1 MIEPQIL
8 SVFVPSFSGQVICV
22 ACHHALLY
30 YTTTMHIVKLVEFGR
45 VNKFKTLN
53 EWKFFM
59 LLNLVLFFT
68 DIFKKSTEN
77 FNNFQNFSKNIAKN
91 VYNYSDFA

>member
-30 YTTTMHIVKLVEFGR
+30 FTGIISYSGSVKKGYGGERTLVAL
-45 VNKFKTLN
+45 TL
-53 EWKFFM
+53 
-59 LLNLVLFFT
+59 
-68 DIFKKSTEN
+68 
-77 FNNFQNFSKNIAKN
+77 A
-91 VYNYSDFA
+91 